1 MKPLILLFAVLATLS
16 AGKKSDKAVPLD
28 PRHVEVDVRYME
40 PLRWSPRSV
49 SYGYSLTIVGDSVY
63 VHLPYMGVVHQHD
76 MENDGLN
83 FEKPLQAMQV
93 TRGKKGRAILS
104 FSCRKGFIDYY
115 FKLTLYPNGKAY
127 LRLMPSNADAVSYD
141 GEWH

>member
-16 AGKKSDKAVPLD
+16 AGKKSDK
-28 PRHVEVDVRYME
+28 
-40 PLRWSPRSV
+40 
-49 SYGYSLTIVGDSVY
+49 TIDGDSVY